1 MIESW
6 LIEFIIAIGKVFWNP
21 LLYWVILFVIIVGFN
36 RVKRERLQFG
46 SKVFDYFT
54 EWKNTW
60 LFSICAG
67 LVISLLLLGIGV
79 VFTYETMMLLSAVI
93 IVLSIVSRFSL
104 LSASYTIGITY
115 LLILLSPL
123 LLENQSYMTPDL
135 FANVNVLSLLVLL
148 GVFLLVEAVLL
159 VRLKRNDAFP
169 ELTLSDRGIWIG
181 QLRLKKMSLIPF
193 FVLIPHGLISSF
205 APYWPSISIG
215 EEKYGLLLFPF
226 IIGFDHIVKGSLP
239 QVAAKRLAKSIG
251 LLGVIVI
258 AIAIGGIYVAWL
270 SLVGIIVAIL
280 GKEYINYRHRRKD
293 QAEHPYFNQI
303 DGDLKI
309 LAIIPGSPAD
319 RLDLLVGETIAK
331 VNGRRVR
338 SIDEF
343 YAAVQASGASFK
355 LDVLDDAGEVR
366 FVQSAIYEGDHH
378 KLGILFA
385 RKPYRMD
392 PIKRTA

>member
-123 LLENQSYMTPDL
+123 LRS
-135 FANVNVLSLLVLL
+135 
-148 GVFLLVEAVLL
+148 
-159 VRLKRNDAFP
+159 
-169 ELTLSDRGIWIG
+169 
-181 QLRLKKMSLIPF
+181 
-193 FVLIPHGLISSF
+193 
-205 APYWPSISIG
+205 
-215 EEKYGLLLFPF
+215 EERR
-226 IIGFDHIVKGSLP
+226 V
-239 QVAAKRLAKSIG
+239 
-251 LLGVIVI
+251 
-258 AIAIGGIYVAWL
+258 
-270 SLVGIIVAIL
+270 
-280 GKEYINYRHRRKD
+280 GKE
-293 QAEHPYFNQI
+293 
-303 DGDLKI
+303 
-309 LAIIPGSPAD
+309 
-319 RLDLLVGETIAK
+319 
-331 VNGRRVR
+331 
-338 SIDEF
+338 
-343 YAAVQASGASFK
+343 
-355 LDVLDDAGEVR
+355 
-366 FVQSAIYEGDHH
+366 
-378 KLGILFA
+378 
-385 RKPYRMD
+385 
-392 PIKRTA
+392 IKCSV

>member
-1 MIESW
+1 MVESW
-6 LIEFIIAIGKVFWNP
+6 LIEFVIAIGKVFLNP
-21 LLYWVILFVIIVGFN
+21 LLYWVILFMMIVGYN

-54 EWKNTW
+54 ERKNTRS
-60 LFSICAG
+60 LSICAG
-67 LVISLLLLGIGV
+67 LVISLLSLGIGV
-79 VFTYETMMLLSAVI
+79 VFTYETIMLLSTVI
-93 IVLSIVSRFSL
+93 IILSIVSRFNL

-123 LLENQSYMTPDL
+123 ILENQSYVSPDL
-135 FANVNVLSLLVLL
+135 FANVNVLSLLFLL
-148 GVFLLVEAVLL
+148 GIFLFVEAILL
-159 VRLKRNDAFP
+159 VRMKRNDAYP
-169 ELTLSDRGIWIG
+169 ELSLSDRGIWIG
-181 QLRLKKMSLIPF
+181 QLRLKKLSLIPF

-215 EEKYGLLLFPF
+215 EEKYGLLLVPF

-239 QVAAKRLAKSIG
+239 QVAAKRLAKSIS
-251 LLGVIVI
+251 LLGVIVL
-258 AIAIGGIYVAWL
+258 AIAIGSIYVSWL
-270 SLVGIIVAIL
+270 SFVGIIIAIL
-280 GKEYINYRHRRKD
+280 GKEYINYRHRMKD
-293 QAEHPYFNQI
+293 QELRPYFNQI
-303 DGDLKI
+303 DGALKV

-319 RLDLLVGETIAK
+319 RLQLLVGETIAK
-331 VNGRRVR
+331 VNGQTVR
-338 SIDEF
+338 STDEF

-385 RKPYRMD
+385 KKPYRMT
-392 PIKRTA
+392 PNKKTA